1 MGFRITTWNV
11 NGIRNPFGYQP
22 WREKRTFQAMFDLL
36 EADIVVMQETKIQRK
51 DLTDDMVLVPGWD
64 VYFSLPRHKKG
75 YSGVAIYTRNA
86 TCAPIRAEEGILG
99 VLRPPKSSTQFRN
112 LPEDQR
118 IGGYPRPEQLSG
130 NIDELLLDSEGRCVI
145 LEFPAFVLLGVYSP
159 ANRDESR
166 AEFRMEFLQ
175 ALDARVRNLVSEGK
189 QVILVGDLNV
199 SRSEADSTN
208 LVENLRKEGLSME
221 EWMNLPSRRLFN
233 HLVFGGTV
241 QGDRDEGREQPVL
254 WDLCREFHPAREGM
268 NTCWDTK
275 RNTRPANNGSRIDYV
290 LCSDGLREWFTEADI
305 QEGLMGSDHC
315 PVFATLADVVTTGK
329 EKVSLSNLV
338 NPAGMFDRDGR
349 RLREWHP
356 KDILPLSAKL
366 IPEFDRRQSIRDM
379 FTKKAGAKP
388 LSYPSSLGASE
399 FTPEGEPAGDLLARP
414 EQHGSKTKTSHAADH
429 GLGLSDARH
438 SAKSGLLTQSGS
450 EAPSTPSSTKRAA
463 GSVDRA
469 CPPSP
474 KRNKAID
481 GGAATP
487 TATPTPTTTTTS
499 TTTTNTT
506 PTIRTSTISRSSS
519 SSTSLGAAERKNAR
533 SSRAGAKG
541 QTTLQGFFQP
551 SSTKRVTGRGDG
563 DATASASANTSAP
576 FSCKQTTTAAAAR
589 PSEPLSSHQ
598 AELTSA
604 TGKLPLERSG
614 TDWAEDTPDAVT
626 PALEAS
632 AHPMGADRV
641 VFDPILAKE
650 SWSKLLGRRKLPRCE
665 HNEPCISL
673 VTKRPGVNC
682 GRSFYICARPL
693 GPSGEKERG
702 SEWRCGT
709 FIWSSDWNGS
719 PS

>member
-1 MGFRITTWNV
+1 
-11 NGIRNPFGYQP
+11 RNPFGYQP

-36 EADIVVMQETKIQRK
+36 EADIVVLQETKIQRK

-99 VLRPPKSSTQFRN
+99 VLCPPKSTTQFRN
-112 LPEDQR
+112 LPDDQR

-166 AEFRMEFLQ
+166 VEFRMEFLQ
-175 ALDARVRNLVSEGK
+175 ALDARVRNLVAEGK
-189 QVILVGDLNV
+189 EVILAGDLNV
-199 SRSEADSTN
+199 SRAEADSTN
-208 LVENLRKEGLSME
+208 IVENLRKEGLSME

-241 QGDRDEGREQPVL
+241 QGERDVGREQPVL

-290 LCSDGLREWFTEADI
+290 LCSHGLRDWFTEANI

-315 PVFATLADVVTTGK
+315 PVFATLADVVTTGN
-329 EKVSLSNLV
+329 EKVSLLHLV
-338 NPAGMFDRDGR
+338 NPVGMFDRDGR

-356 KDILPLSAKL
+356 KDVLPLSAKL

-379 FTKKAGAKP
+379 FTKKAGVRP
-388 LSYPSSLGASE
+388 SSYSSSLGAGE
-399 FTPEGEPAGDLLARP
+399 PTPEGEPAGDSARS
-414 EQHGSKTKTSHAADH
+414 EQLESKTKTSHAADH

-438 SAKSGLLTQSGS
+438 SARSNPLLAQ
-450 EAPSTPSSTKRAA
+450 
-463 GSVDRA
+463 
-469 CPPSP
+469 
-474 KRNKAID
+474 
-481 GGAATP
+481 
-487 TATPTPTTTTTS
+487 
-499 TTTTNTT
+499 
-506 PTIRTSTISRSSS
+506 
-519 SSTSLGAAERKNAR
+519 
-533 SSRAGAKG
+533 G

-551 SSTKRVTGRGDG
+551 SSAKRVTKGRDG
-563 DATASASANTSAP
+563 DATTTASANTSAP
-576 FSCKQTTTAAAAR
+576 FSCEQTTAAAAAL
-589 PSEPLSSHQ
+589 PS
-598 AELTSA
+598 
-604 TGKLPLERSG
+604 
-614 TDWAEDTPDAVT
+614 
-626 PALEAS
+626 
-632 AHPMGADRV
+632 DRL

-650 SWSKLLGRRKLPRCE
+650 SWSKLLGKRKLPRCE

-682 GRSFYICARPL
+682 GMSFYICARPL

>member
-22 WREKRTFQAMFDLL
+22 WREKRTFQAMFDIL

-99 VLRPPKSSTQFRN
+99 VLCPPKSSTQFRN
-112 LPEDQR
+112 QPKDQQ
-118 IGGYPRPEQLSG
+118 IGGYPRPEQLPG

-166 AEFRMEFLQ
+166 VEFRMEFLQ
-175 ALDARVRNLVSEGK
+175 ALDARVRNLVAEGK
-189 QVILVGDLNV
+189 QVVLVGDLNV

-208 LVENLRKEGLSME
+208 VVENLRKEGLSIE

-233 HLVFGGTV
+233 HLVYGGTV

-254 WDLCREFHPAREGM
+254 WDLCREYHPAREGM

-290 LCSDGLREWFTEADI
+290 LCSNGLRDWFTEANI

-315 PVFATLADVVTTGK
+315 PVFATLADVVMAGD
-329 EKVSLSNLV
+329 EKVPMLNLV
-338 NPAGMFDRDGR
+338 NPPGMVDRDGR
-349 RLREWHP
+349 RLRVWHP
-356 KDILPLSAKL
+356 KDVLPLSAKL

-379 FTKKAGAKP
+379 FTKKAGAK
-388 LSYPSSLGASE
+388 LSSHSSSLAPSSATES
-399 FTPEGEPAGDLLARP
+399 TPEGESMGDLA
-414 EQHGSKTKTSHAADH
+414 QAGIKTETSQADYA
-429 GLGLSDARH
+429 LGMSGANH
-438 SAKSGLLTQSGS
+438 SAKSKSPTELGP
-450 EAPSTPSSTKRAA
+450 EAPSTKRAA
-463 GSVDRA
+463 GFVDRA
-469 CPPSP
+469 RPPSP
-474 KRNKAID
+474 KRNKVVD
-481 GGAATP
+481 TGASA
-487 TATPTPTTTTTS
+487 
-499 TTTTNTT
+499 N
-506 PTIRTSTISRSSS
+506 
-519 SSTSLGAAERKNAR
+519 LGVAERKNAR
-533 SSRAGAKG
+533 SFRAGKG
-541 QTTLQGFFQP
+541 QKTLQGFFQP
-551 SSTKRVTGRGDG
+551 SSTNRMSGRKDR
-563 DATASASANTSAP
+563 DAPTSANANANANAS
-576 FSCKQTTTAAAAR
+576 FSSKQTTTQ
-589 PSEPLSSHQ
+589 PSKTLLSHHTQLASSV
-598 AELTSA
+598 AS
-604 TGKLPLERSG
+604 LPLERSSG
-614 TDWAEDTPDAVT
+614 DWTEVLPDS
-626 PALEAS
+626 ALEAS
-632 AHPMGADRV
+632 THSAETGR
-641 VFDPILAKE
+641 VFDPIQAKE
-650 SWSKLLGRRKLPRCE
+650 SWSKLLGKRMLPRCE

-673 VTKRPGVNC
+673 TTKRPGVNC

-719 PS
+719 PL

>member
-1 MGFRITTWNV
+1 MIWFWFLDGMHTLVCLGTRKVCWCS
-11 NGIRNPFGYQP
+11 FGTRP
-22 WREKRTFQAMFDLL
+22 TARA
-36 EADIVVMQETKIQRK
+36 AV
-51 DLTDDMVLVPGWD
+51 DMVCQ
-64 VYFSLPRHKKG
+64 G

-99 VLRPPKSSTQFRN
+99 VLCPPKSSTQFRN
-112 LPEDQR
+112 LPDDQR

-166 AEFRMEFLQ
+166 VEFRMEFLQ
-175 ALDARVRNLVSEGK
+175 ALDARVRNLVAEGK
-189 QVILVGDLNV
+189 QVILAGDLNV
-199 SRSEADSTN
+199 SRAAADSTN
-208 LVENLRKEGLSME
+208 IVENLRKEGLSME

-290 LCSDGLREWFTEADI
+290 LCSHGLRDWFTEADI

-329 EKVSLSNLV
+329 EKVSLLHLV
-338 NPAGMFDRDGR
+338 NPAGMVDRDGR

-356 KDILPLSAKL
+356 KDVLPMSAKL

-379 FTKKAGAKP
+379 FTKRSGAKP
-388 LSYPSSLGASE
+388 SSCSSSLDASE
-399 FTPEGEPAGDLLARP
+399 STPEGEPAGDWARP
-414 EQHGSKTKTSHAADH
+414 ERLGGKTKTSHAADH

-438 SAKSGLLTQSGS
+438 SARSESLSQSGA
-450 EAPSTPSSTKRAA
+450 EAPSTPSSAKRAA
-463 GSVDRA
+463 GCVDRA

-474 KRNKAID
+474 KRNKVID
-481 GGAATP
+481 DGAATSTAP
-487 TATPTPTTTTTS
+487 TVRTTTL
-499 TTTTNTT
+499 
-506 PTIRTSTISRSSS
+506 SRSSS
-519 SSTSLGAAERKNAR
+519 SSACLGATERRNAR
-533 SSRAGAKG
+533 SSRAGTKG

-551 SSTKRVTGRGDG
+551 SSTKRVTGRRDG
-563 DATASASANTSAP
+563 DATTSASANTSAP
-576 FSCKQTTTAAAAR
+576 FSCKQTTAAAAAL

-598 AELTSA
+598 AEPTSA
-604 TGKLPLERSG
+604 TGNFPLERSG
-614 TDWAEDTPDAVT
+614 NDWPEDTPDAIN

-632 AHPMGADRV
+632 TLPMEVDR

-682 GRSFYICARPL
+682 GKLRPFLPFLCISSVSCLFRLVQLAAPKLAAAIRELFLCFLLLLPLLVLVSPACCPHPSTFSRWCWLLDCVMEARP
-693 GPSGEKERG
+693 
-702 SEWRCGT
+702 
-709 FIWSSDWNGS
+709 
-719 PS
+719 